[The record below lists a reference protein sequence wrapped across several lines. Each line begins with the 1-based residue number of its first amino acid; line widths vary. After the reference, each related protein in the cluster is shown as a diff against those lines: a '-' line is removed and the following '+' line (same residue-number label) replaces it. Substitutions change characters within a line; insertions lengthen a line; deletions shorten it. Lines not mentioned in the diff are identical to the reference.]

1 MEAKWRGQ
9 SSFNMREGGSRG
21 RGRMKMKGV
30 GVGLV
35 NQGGEE
41 LERVRSG

>member
-1 MEAKWRGQ
+1 MEGSEPLQ
-9 SSFNMREGGSRG
+9 YEGGGSGG
-21 RGRMKMKGV
+21 RERMKMKGV

-35 NQGGEE
+35 NQGEEE

>member
-1 MEAKWRGQ
+1 MEGAEPLQ
-9 SSFNMREGGSRG
+9 YEGGEVWG
-21 RGRMKMKGV
+21 EGADGMKMKGV

-41 LERVRSG
+41 LKRVRPG

>member
-1 MEAKWRGQ
+1 MEGSEPLQ
-9 SSFNMREGGSRG
+9 YEGGGGSG
-21 RGRMKMKGV
+21 GTERMKMKGV

>member
-9 SSFNMREGGSRG
+9 SRFNMREGGSG
-21 RGRMKMKGV
+21 ERGRMKMKAV
-30 GVGLV
+30 EVGLV

-41 LERVRSG
+41 L